1 MKLYYL
7 SILAFFF
14 ISCLH
19 KVSIHNFPQSKSQ
32 INYEKVKSEQNFRN
46 MDLRFGSKQEF
57 YFSGTFNNSEE
68 YLINLIKEVVKNE
81 GFKIKKSDIQ
91 QDFLIFEKGLSL
103 EAWKSIIGIYYN
115 INESTNSLEVYLLY
129 QMTQD
134 ITGSFDVNFA
144 EIRGDKIRFKLRS
157 TNN

>member
-68 YLINLIKEVVKNE
+68 YLIKEVVKNE

-144 EIRGDKIRFKLRS
+144 EIIGDKIRFKLRS